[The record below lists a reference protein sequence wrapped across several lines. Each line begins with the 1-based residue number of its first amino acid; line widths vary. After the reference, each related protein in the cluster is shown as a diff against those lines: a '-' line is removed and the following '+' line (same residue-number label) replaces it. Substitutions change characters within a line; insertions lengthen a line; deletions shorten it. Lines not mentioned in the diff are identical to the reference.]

1 MIKELVHDEAI
12 LSVPCEPATAE
23 DAALAQDL
31 VDTLA
36 SIDDA
41 VCLAANQIGATKAVI
56 AYQDDSGT
64 AHVMYNPKILM
75 ALGGAKVEESCL
87 THEEPV
93 RVTRFAKI
101 KVSFDELVDGELK
114 ARRRDYMGWTAQM
127 IQHMVD
133 HCKGKLV

>member
-1 MIKELVHDEAI
+1 MIKDLVQDEAV
-12 LSVPCEPATAE
+12 LSTPCEPATAE
-23 DAALAQDL
+23 DAPVAQDL

-41 VCLAANQIGATKAVI
+41 VCLAANQIGVTKAVV
-56 AYQDDSGT
+56 AYQDDDGN

-101 KVSFDELVDGELK
+101 KVSFDELVDGALRP
-114 ARRRDYMGWTAQM
+114 RRRDYVGWTAQM

>member
-1 MIKELVHDEAI
+1 MIKELVKDEAV

-23 DAALAQDL
+23 DAAVAQDL

-41 VCLAANQIGATKAVI
+41 VCLAANQIGVTKAVI
-56 AYQDDSGT
+56 AYQDDDGN
-64 AHVMYNPKILM
+64 AHVMYNPRVLM
-75 ALGGAKVEESCL
+75 GLGGAKVEEACL
-87 THEEPV
+87 SHEEPV

-101 KVSFDELVDGELK
+101 KVSFDELVDGQLK
-114 ARRRDYMGWTAQM
+114 PRRRDYMGWTAQM